1 MILAS
6 RLNGF
11 CPVELFQNH
20 DPRQMVGEGHR
31 PHGKLKIRFRLD
43 SGSHAE
49 GGADEKAGAAFAA
62 LPNVP
67 WPKAGHGLCFFC
79 SLKGKRPGS

>member
-20 DPRQMVGEGHR
+20 DPRQMVGKGHR
-31 PHGKLKIRFRLD
+31 PDGEAEIRPLLD
-43 SGSHAE
+43 PGGHAE
-49 GGADEKAGAAFAA
+49 GGAD
-62 LPNVP
+62 
-67 WPKAGHGLCFFC
+67 
-79 SLKGKRPGS
+79 

>member
-20 DPRQMVGEGHR
+20 NPRQMVGEGHR
-31 PHGKLKIRFRLD
+31 SHGKTEIRLCLTRGDIPKEEPIKKQALD
-43 SGSHAE
+43 LPEFFTSRSLSA
-49 GGADEKAGAAFAA
+49 KLRWIA
-62 LPNVP
+62 LFLR
-67 WPKAGHGLCFFC
+67 G
-79 SLKGKRPGS
+79 

>member
-11 CPVELFQNH
+11 RPVELFQNH

-31 PHGKLKIRFRLD
+31 PHGEAEIRPLLD
-43 SGSHAE
+43 MGGHAE
-49 GGADEKAGAAFAA
+49 GGADQKAGAGCGGD
-62 LPNVP
+62 L
-67 WPKAGHGLCFFC
+67 
-79 SLKGKRPGS
+79 GKH